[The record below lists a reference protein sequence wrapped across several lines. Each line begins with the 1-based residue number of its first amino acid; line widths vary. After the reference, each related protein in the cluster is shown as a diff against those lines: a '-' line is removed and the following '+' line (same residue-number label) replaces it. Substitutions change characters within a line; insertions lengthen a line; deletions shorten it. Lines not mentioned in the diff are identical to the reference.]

1 VRALAFANT
10 ARMGSY
16 DAALAAPVSP
26 PDVAATRAAGR
37 TKAGLAASANQDLGG
52 GLGAFL
58 RASWNDGRNESWAF
72 TEIDRSAA
80 AGLVQ
85 SGARWR
91 RPGDEAGL
99 GVVVSGL
106 SGPHRRYL
114 AAGGRGFLLGDGAL
128 RYGPEVVAELYYR
141 AAITREVAAGVGY
154 QPIVNPGFDRDR
166 GPAHVFT
173 GRVHVG
179 F

>member
-1 VRALAFANT
+1 
-10 ARMGSY
+10 M
-16 DAALAAPVSP
+16 
-26 PDVAATRAAGR
+26 
-37 TKAGLAASANQDLGG
+37 
-52 GLGAFL
+52 
-58 RASWNDGRNESWAF
+58 
-72 TEIDRSAA
+72 
-80 AGLVQ
+80 
-85 SGARWR
+85 
-91 RPGDEAGL
+91 
-99 GVVVSGL
+99 SGL